1 MNLKFYTSEEKRVKT
16 KSQKALM
23 TNSYVCRSCRKKL
36 LTSLF
41 TTLLHPILNRVNVAG
56 YLPDLQAPPQ
66 PSSIKIKENSAN
78 IKIDNNN
85 NDNMKNNINNKVIMM
100 IKTVITIITKN
111 YIIRMIAI
119 IIVIIIIIIIKMK
132 ENKQIKILKHFLFF
146 VY

>member
-1 MNLKFYTSEEKRVKT
+1 M
-16 KSQKALM
+16 A
-23 TNSYVCRSCRKKL
+23 
-36 LTSLF
+36 SLF
-41 TTLLHPILNRVNVAG
+41 ATLLHSILNRVNVAG

-66 PSSIKIKENSAN
+66 PSSIKIKANSAN

-111 YIIRMIAI
+111 YIIIMIALIIVI
-119 IIVIIIIIIIKMK
+119 IIVIIIIIIIIKMK
-132 ENKQIKILKHFLFF
+132 ENKQVKILKHFLFF